1 MKLVNSREM
10 KQIDARA
17 INEYNIPGIVLM
29 ENAGIRTVEV
39 IEEILHGSAGKTVL
53 ILVGK
58 GNNGGDGLV
67 IARHLMNAGAQVLV
81 FALSGPEVLP
91 PDARTNYEILRKMGG
106 QICELRQEAD
116 LDSFMLAF

>member
-1 MKLVNSREM
+1 M
-10 KQIDARA
+10 
-17 INEYNIPGIVLM
+17 P
-29 ENAGIRTVEV
+29 GIRTVEV

-81 FALSGPEVLP
+81 FAPV
-91 PDARTNYEILRKMGG
+91 RTGG
-106 QICELRQEAD
+106 IAAGCQDQL
-116 LDSFMLAF
+116 